1 MPEEFDDMQFEDDG
15 AMAPIE
21 GEDEPTDE
29 VEEEIDAEF
38 AMHAAKLG
46 FTTPEQQKAFKAAI
60 QRCYALEEEGEAD
73 PEMADTEMGGE
84 DDLEGLESL
93 V

>member
-15 AMAPIE
+15 ALAPEGDEMA
-21 GEDEPTDE
+21 TDE
-29 VEEEIDAEF
+29 AEEEIDAEF

-46 FTTPEQQKAFKAAI
+46 FTTPEQQKAFKSAI
-60 QRCYALEEEGEAD
+60 ERCADLKEEGSYDE
-73 PEMADTEMGGE
+73 EMPDAMAGEE
-84 DDLEGLESL
+84 DDLEGLEGL